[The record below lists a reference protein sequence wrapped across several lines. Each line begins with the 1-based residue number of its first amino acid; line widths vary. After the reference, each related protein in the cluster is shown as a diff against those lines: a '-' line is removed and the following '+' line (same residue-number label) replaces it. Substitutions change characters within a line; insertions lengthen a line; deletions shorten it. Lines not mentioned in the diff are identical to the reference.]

1 MDFTFADAMKAGGA
15 STVLILA
22 VGIAYKAIQ
31 MICNHRIK
39 SECCGKTASMGVE
52 VEVMG
57 DTPPPVADT
66 KKEAFV
72 VSVPEVKAQP
82 DEEKAKEDKA

>member
-1 MDFTFADAMKAGGA
+1 MDFTLADAFKAGGA

-31 MICNHRIK
+31 MICNHRVK
-39 SECCGKTASMGVE
+39 SECCGHKASMGVE

-57 DTPPPVADT
+57 DTPPDT
-66 KKEAFV
+66 KKDAFIV
-72 VSVPEVKAQP
+72 VSAPEVKAHP
-82 DEEKAKEDKA
+82 DEEKTEEKK

>member
-1 MDFTFADAMKAGGA
+1 MDFTFSDAMKAGGA
-15 STVLILA
+15 STVLIIA
-22 VGIAYKAIQ
+22 VGIAYKVIQ
-31 MICNHRIK
+31 MICNHRVK

-57 DTPPPVADT
+57 DTPPDA

-72 VSVPEVKAQP
+72 VSVPEVKAHP
-82 DEEKAKEDKA
+82 NDDKTKE

>member
-22 VGIAYKAIQ
+22 VGIAYKAVQ
-31 MICNHRIK
+31 MICNHRVK
-39 SECCGKTASMGVE
+39 SECCGKTATMGVE

-57 DTPPPVADT
+57 DTPPPDT
-66 KKEAFV
+66 KKDSFV
-72 VSVPEVKAQP
+72 VSPPHVEATHK
-82 DEEKAKEDKA
+82 EEEAK

>member
-22 VGIAYKAIQ
+22 VGITYKVIQ
-31 MICNHRIK
+31 MICNHRVK
-39 SECCGKTASMGVE
+39 SECCGKTATMGVE

-57 DTPPPVADT
+57 DTPPEA
-66 KKEAFV
+66 KKEAFSV
-72 VSVPEVKAQP
+72 TVPEPVK
-82 DEEKAKEDKA
+82 